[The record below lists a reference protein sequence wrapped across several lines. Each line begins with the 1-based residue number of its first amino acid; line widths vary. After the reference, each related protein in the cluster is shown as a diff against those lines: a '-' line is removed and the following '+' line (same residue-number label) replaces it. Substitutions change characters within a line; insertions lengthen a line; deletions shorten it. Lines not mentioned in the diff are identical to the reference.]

1 MSLAAGSESPA
12 SSDVLI
18 SACLQKCDLF
28 FQNFCLKIAFAC
40 TYPICHDDDGDFGW
54 RRRMAGVSGR
64 VALVTGA
71 GAPGGIGFAIAKAL
85 AEAGARVAVTAT
97 SERIHDRA
105 AELSALSHIADLTD
119 PDQVAGLFQTVEAQ
133 LGPVEILV
141 NNAGMVQTGKDVPR
155 GHLADWSDAVW
166 AHHMALN
173 INTTFHCCRAALPG
187 MAARGFGRI
196 VNISSV
202 TGPLVTI
209 DGSSAY
215 ATAKAAI
222 TGMTRS
228 IALEY
233 GGKGVTCNAV
243 LPGWIATE
251 SSSPDEIRAGKRTP
265 VGRPGTPDEVAA
277 CVRFLASDEASYVTG
292 AMLVVDGGNTLQE
305 MKG

>member
-1 MSLAAGSESPA
+1 
-12 SSDVLI
+12 
-18 SACLQKCDLF
+18 
-28 FQNFCLKIAFAC
+28 
-40 TYPICHDDDGDFGW
+40 
-54 RRRMAGVSGR
+54 MAGVTGR

-71 GAPGGIGFAIAKAL
+71 GAAGGIGFAIAKAL
-85 AEAGARVAVTAT
+85 VAGGAKVCVTAT
-97 SERIHDRA
+97 TDRIHARA
-105 AELSALSHIADLTD
+105 GELGAMSHVADLTD
-119 PDQVAGLFQTVEAQ
+119 PAQVADLVQAVEAR
-133 LGPVEILV
+133 LGPVDILV

-155 GHLADWSDAVW
+155 GHLADWSDATW

-173 INTTFHCCRAALPG
+173 INTTFHSCRAVLPG

-233 GGKGVTCNAV
+233 GTRGVTCNAV

-251 SSSPDEIRAGKRTP
+251 SSSDAEIAAGGRTP
-265 VGRPGTPDEVAA
+265 IGRPGTPDEVAA

-292 AMLVVDGGNTLQE
+292 SMLVVDGGNTLQE

>member
-1 MSLAAGSESPA
+1 M
-12 SSDVLI
+12 
-18 SACLQKCDLF
+18 
-28 FQNFCLKIAFAC
+28 
-40 TYPICHDDDGDFGW
+40 T
-54 RRRMAGVSGR
+54 GVAGR

-71 GAPGGIGFAIAKAL
+71 GAPGGIGFGIARAL
-85 AEAGARVAVTAT
+85 AAAGARVAVTAT
-97 SERIHDRA
+97 TARIHDRA
-105 AELSALSHIADLTD
+105 AEIGAMSHIADLTD
-119 PDQVAGLFQTVEAQ
+119 PAQVSGLFAAVEAA

-141 NNAGMVQTGKDVPR
+141 NNAGMVQSGKDLDR
-155 GHLADWSDAVW
+155 QHLAGWSDAAW

-187 MAARGFGRI
+187 MAARGYGRI

-202 TGPLVTI
+202 TGPVVTI

-228 IALEY
+228 IALEC
-233 GGKGVTCNAV
+233 GRQGITCNAV

-251 SSSPDEIRAGKRTP
+251 SSSEDELRAGCATP
-265 VGRPGTPDEVAA
+265 AGRPGTPDEVAA
-277 CVRFLASDEASYVTG
+277 CALFLASEAASYVTG

-305 MKG
+305 MKVS

>member
-1 MSLAAGSESPA
+1 M
-12 SSDVLI
+12 
-18 SACLQKCDLF
+18 
-28 FQNFCLKIAFAC
+28 
-40 TYPICHDDDGDFGW
+40 T
-54 RRRMAGVSGR
+54 GVSGR

-71 GAPGGIGFAIAKAL
+71 GSAGGIGFAIARAL
-85 AEAGARVAVTAT
+85 ATGGAHLCVTAT
-97 SERIHDRA
+97 THRIHDRA
-105 AELSALSHIADLTD
+105 ATLAAMGHIADLTD
-119 PDQVAGLFQTVEAQ
+119 PAQVSALFAAVEAR
-133 LGPVEILV
+133 LGPVDILV
-141 NNAGMVQTGKDVPR
+141 NNAGMVQTGRRVKR
-155 GHLADWSDAVW
+155 GHLADQTDASW

-202 TGPLVTI
+202 TGPVVSI

-215 ATAKAAI
+215 ATAKAAV

-233 GGKGVTCNAV
+233 GRQGVTCNAI

-251 SSSPDEIRAGKRTP
+251 SASAMELRAGKRTP

-277 CVRFLASDEASYVTG
+277 CTLFLASEEASYVTG

-305 MKG
+305 MKGAQA

>member
-1 MSLAAGSESPA
+1 MS
-12 SSDVLI
+12 
-18 SACLQKCDLF
+18 
-28 FQNFCLKIAFAC
+28 
-40 TYPICHDDDGDFGW
+40 
-54 RRRMAGVSGR
+54 GVAGR

-71 GAPGGIGFAIAKAL
+71 GAPGGIGFAIARAL
-85 AEAGARVAVTAT
+85 SGAGARVAITAT
-97 SERIHDRA
+97 TPRIHDRA
-105 AELSALSHIADLTD
+105 AEIAAFSHIADLTD
-119 PDQVAGLFQTVEAQ
+119 PAQVAGLFAAVESA

-141 NNAGMVQTGKDVPR
+141 NNAGMVQSGKDVDR
-155 GHLADWSDAVW
+155 AQLAGWSDAAW

-187 MAARGFGRI
+187 MAARGYGRI

-202 TGPLVTI
+202 TGPIVTI

-233 GGKGVTCNAV
+233 GRQGITCNAV

-251 SSSPDEIRAGKRTP
+251 SSSEDEIRAGQRTP
-265 VGRPGTPDEVAA
+265 AGRPGRPDEIAA
-277 CVRFLASDEASYVTG
+277 CALFLASEEASYVTG

>member
-1 MSLAAGSESPA
+1 LH
-12 SSDVLI
+12 
-18 SACLQKCDLF
+18 F
-28 FQNFCLKIAFAC
+28 
-40 TYPICHDDDGDFGW
+40 YDFLPVGGAEAKEN
-54 RRRMAGVSGR
+54 RMTGVAGR

-71 GAPGGIGFAIAKAL
+71 GAAGGIGFATARAL
-85 AEAGARVAVTAT
+85 QAAGARVAITAT
-97 SERIHDRA
+97 TARIHDRA
-105 AELSALSHIADLTD
+105 KELGVLAEIADLAD
-119 PDQVAGLFQTVEAQ
+119 PTQVAALFARIESR

-141 NNAGMVQTGKDVPR
+141 NNAGMVQTGKRMKR
-155 GHLADWSDAVW
+155 GQLADCSDQDW
-166 AHHMALN
+166 AHHMGLN

-187 MAARGFGRI
+187 MAVRGYGRI

-202 TGPLVTI
+202 TGPVATI

-233 GGKGVTCNAV
+233 GGRGVTCNAV

-251 SSSPDEIRAGKRTP
+251 SSSPKELRVGKRTP
-265 VGRPGTPDEVAA
+265 VGRAGTPGEVAA
-277 CVRFLASDEASYVTG
+277 CALFLASEAASYVTG

-305 MKG
+305 MKAS

>member
-1 MSLAAGSESPA
+1 
-12 SSDVLI
+12 
-18 SACLQKCDLF
+18 
-28 FQNFCLKIAFAC
+28 
-40 TYPICHDDDGDFGW
+40 
-54 RRRMAGVSGR
+54 MAGVAGR

-71 GAPGGIGFAIAKAL
+71 GNAGGLGFAIARMLVAG
-85 AEAGARVAVTAT
+85 GARVAVTSTT
-97 SERIHDRA
+97 SRIHDRA
-105 AELSALSHIADLTD
+105 AGIGAFGHVADLTD
-119 PDQVAGLFQTVEAQ
+119 PGQVAGLFAAVEAA

-141 NNAGMVQTGKDVPR
+141 NNAGMVQSGRDVDR
-155 GHLADWSDAVW
+155 AQLAGWSDQAW

-187 MAARGFGRI
+187 MAARGYGRI

-202 TGPLVTI
+202 TGPVVTI

-215 ATAKAAI
+215 ATAKAAV

-233 GGKGVTCNAV
+233 GSHGITCNAV

-251 SSSPDEIRAGKRTP
+251 SSSVAEIEAGTRTP
-265 VGRPGTPDEVAA
+265 AGRPGTPDEVAA
-277 CVRFLASDEASYVTG
+277 CALFLASAEASYVTG

>member
-1 MSLAAGSESPA
+1 
-12 SSDVLI
+12 
-18 SACLQKCDLF
+18 
-28 FQNFCLKIAFAC
+28 
-40 TYPICHDDDGDFGW
+40 
-54 RRRMAGVSGR
+54 MAQVTGVKGR
-64 VALVTGA
+64 VAVVTGA
-71 GAPGGIGFAIAKAL
+71 GAPGGIGFAIARAL
-85 AEAGARVAVTAT
+85 VEGGARVCVTAT
-97 SERIHDRA
+97 TDRIHDRA
-105 AELSALSHIADLTD
+105 RELGALSHIADLTD
-119 PDQVAGLFQTVEAQ
+119 PAQVAGLFAAVDAQ

-141 NNAGMVQTGKDVPR
+141 NNAGMVQTGKRVKR
-155 GHLADWSDAVW
+155 GHLADWSDRDW

-173 INTTFHCCRAALPG
+173 INTTFHSCRAALPG
-187 MAARGFGRI
+187 MAARGYGRI

-202 TGPLVTI
+202 TGPVVTI

-233 GGKGVTCNAV
+233 GRQGITCNAV

-251 SSSPDEIRAGKRTP
+251 SSSPKEIRAGQRTP
-265 VGRPGTPDEVAA
+265 AGRPGTPDEVAA
-277 CVRFLASDEASYVTG
+277 CVLFLASEAAAYVTG

>member
-1 MSLAAGSESPA
+1 MTKVA
-12 SSDVLI
+12 
-18 SACLQKCDLF
+18 
-28 FQNFCLKIAFAC
+28 
-40 TYPICHDDDGDFGW
+40 
-54 RRRMAGVSGR
+54 GR

-71 GAPGGIGFAIAKAL
+71 GSPGGIGFAIARAL
-85 AEAGARVAVTAT
+85 VAGGAKVAVPAT
-97 SERIHDRA
+97 TDPIPARA
-105 AELSALSHIADLTD
+105 PQLGCFSHLADLTD
-119 PDQVAGLFQTVEAQ
+119 PRQVAGLFRAVETA
-133 LGPVEILV
+133 LGPVGILV
-141 NNAGMVQTGKDVPR
+141 NNAGMTQSGKDVDR
-155 GHLADWSDAVW
+155 ARLAGWSDAAW

-187 MAARGFGRI
+187 MAARGYGRI
-196 VNISSV
+196 VNIASV

-233 GGKGVTCNAV
+233 GASGVTCNAV
-243 LPGWIATE
+243 LPGWIQTE
-251 SSSPDEIRAGKRTP
+251 SSSEDEIRAGSRTP
-265 VGRPGTPDEVAA
+265 AGRPGTPDEVAA
-277 CVRFLASDEASYVTG
+277 CAMFLASEEASYVTG

>member
-1 MSLAAGSESPA
+1 M
-12 SSDVLI
+12 V
-18 SACLQKCDLF
+18 
-28 FQNFCLKIAFAC
+28 
-40 TYPICHDDDGDFGW
+40 
-54 RRRMAGVSGR
+54 GVAGR

-71 GAPGGIGFAIAKAL
+71 GAPGGIGFAIAQAL
-85 AEAGARVAVTAT
+85 AAAGARVAVTAT
-97 SERIHDRA
+97 SARIHDRGKA
-105 AELSALSHIADLTD
+105 IGGMSHIADLTD
-119 PDQVAGLFQTVEAQ
+119 PAQVTGLFQAVEAG

-141 NNAGMVQTGKDVPR
+141 NNAGMVQTGKRVKR
-155 GHLADWSDAVW
+155 GQLADWSDKDW

-187 MAARGFGRI
+187 MAARGYGRI

-202 TGPLVTI
+202 TGPVVTI

-215 ATAKAAI
+215 ATAKAAV

-233 GGKGVTCNAV
+233 GAKGVTCNAV

-251 SSSPDEIRAGKRTP
+251 SSSPGEIRAGKRTP
-265 VGRPGTPDEVAA
+265 AGRPGTPAEVAA
-277 CVRFLASDEASYVTG
+277 CALFLASDEASYVTG

>member
-1 MSLAAGSESPA
+1 
-12 SSDVLI
+12 
-18 SACLQKCDLF
+18 
-28 FQNFCLKIAFAC
+28 
-40 TYPICHDDDGDFGW
+40 
-54 RRRMAGVSGR
+54 MAGVSGR

-71 GAPGGIGFAIAKAL
+71 GAKGGIGFAIARAL
-85 AEAGARVAVTAT
+85 AQAGARVAITAT
-97 SERIHDRA
+97 GPRIRDRA
-105 AELSALSHIADLTD
+105 AELGVLSHIADLTD
-119 PDQVAGLFQTVEAQ
+119 PAQVAGLFAAVEAA

-141 NNAGMVQTGKDVPR
+141 NNAGMVQTGKRVAR
-155 GHLADWSDAVW
+155 GQLGEWSDQAW

-187 MAARGFGRI
+187 MAARGHGRI

-202 TGPLVTI
+202 TGPVVTI
-209 DGSSAY
+209 SGSSAY

-233 GGKGVTCNAV
+233 GPQGITCNAV

-251 SSSPDEIRAGKRTP
+251 SSSAGELRAGKRTP
-265 VGRPGTPDEVAA
+265 AGRPGTPDEVAA
-277 CVRFLASDEASYVTG
+277 CARFLASDEASYVTG

>member
-1 MSLAAGSESPA
+1 M
-12 SSDVLI
+12 
-18 SACLQKCDLF
+18 
-28 FQNFCLKIAFAC
+28 
-40 TYPICHDDDGDFGW
+40 T
-54 RRRMAGVSGR
+54 GVSGQI
-64 VALVTGA
+64 ALVTGA
-71 GAPGGIGFAIAKAL
+71 GAPGGIGFAIARAL
-85 AEAGARVAVTAT
+85 VSGGARVCVSAT
-97 SERIHDRA
+97 TPRIHDRA
-105 AELSALSHIADLTD
+105 AALGCVSHIADLTD
-119 PDQVAGLFQTVEAQ
+119 PAQVAGLFAAVEAR
-133 LGPVEILV
+133 LGPVSVLV
-141 NNAGMVQTGKDVPR
+141 NNAGMVQTGKDVAR
-155 GHLADWSDAVW
+155 QQLAGWSDADW

-187 MAARGFGRI
+187 MAARRYGRI

-233 GGKGVTCNAV
+233 GRHGITCNAV

-251 SSSPDEIRAGKRTP
+251 SSSDDEIAAGNRTP
-265 VGRPGTPDEVAA
+265 AGRPGTPDEVAA
-277 CVRFLASDEASYVTG
+277 CAMFLASEESSYVNG

-305 MKG
+305 MKGG